1 LPKTIINI
9 QGITCQDCSRVIS
22 AEVRK
27 HPGVKT
33 ADLDFVKG
41 QLVVEGDV
49 DSEAIKATIQRL
61 GYRVQ
66 PATDELKE
74 KPSTTKVLDF
84 LGFWNYFIHSKDL
97 SLMGAGLLVLVLGIL
112 LQRRALP
119 VWVYLSFQLASLP
132 MLGILVF
139 RGAWN
144 GLSNKFSINMG
155 VLMGLASIGAVL
167 IGEASEALI
176 MLILFAISES
186 LEGYINDRAR
196 AVLSEFADLAP
207 KNALLVTAA
216 GEVSVP
222 VVDLKL
228 GDTIIVRPGERF
240 PMDGTV
246 VSGTSEVNQA
256 PITGESMLVPKMK
269 GDEVFSS
276 TVNGQG
282 ILKVIVTKLAKD
294 NTIMRIITL
303 VTETQAN
310 RSKQEKFVDRFAA
323 VYTPIV
329 IAIAFLV
336 MVIPTIVFKQPLWNT
351 AASYGWVHR
360 GLSLLMIGCP
370 CALII
375 STPITL
381 ISGLTSAARSGVV
394 FKGGVFLETLGNTKV
409 MAFDKTGTL
418 TVGKPVVKQ
427 VQASDGHWHDAGLT
441 CDSCDDLVALADSLE
456 AHSSHPLAQAVTR
469 EAQSRGVAGKYPPA
483 ENARNLDGKGQEG
496 WVNGKLATVGSLP
509 LFEQDHAD
517 HLPAVVKEGSVA
529 AQSEGK
535 TVMLLCDGEAVRG
548 FIGVEDTP
556 REESATVL
564 QALKALGIRTLML
577 TGDNPQAAEKV
588 RLSLGLDE
596 VQASLLPEQKLA
608 AISRLHKSYGLVA
621 MVGDGINDS
630 PALAKADLGIAM
642 GGAGNAQVLETAD
655 LVLMNDN
662 LKQLPFAVN
671 LARFT
676 NRLIKQNIGISLS
689 VKFVVASLA
698 IVGLTP
704 LWTAVL
710 ADVGLAL
717 VVTLNGLRA
726 ANIKPAPE
734 TALAG

>member
-1 LPKTIINI
+1 MLKTVINI
-9 QGITCQDCSRVIS
+9 QGITCQDCSTVIS

-27 HPGVKT
+27 LPGVDT

-41 QLVVEGDV
+41 QLVVEGNADT
-49 DSEAIKATIQRL
+49 EAIKATINRL

-66 PATDELKE
+66 PAAEALNE
-74 KPSTTKVLDF
+74 KPSATKVLDF

-97 SLMGAGLLVLVLGIL
+97 PLMGAGLLVLILGIL
-112 LQRRALP
+112 LQQRSLP
-119 VWVYLSFQLASLP
+119 VWVYLPLQLASLP

-139 RGAWN
+139 RQAWN

-155 VLMGLASIGAVL
+155 VLMSLASIGAVL
-167 IGEASEALI
+167 ISEASEALI
-176 MLILFAISES
+176 MLILFAVSES

-196 AVLSEFADLAP
+196 SVLSEFADLAP
-207 KNALLVTAA
+207 KFALLVTAN
-216 GEVSVP
+216 GEVSIP
-222 VVDLKL
+222 VADLKL

-246 VSGTSEVNQA
+246 LSGSSEVNQA
-256 PITGESMLVPKMK
+256 PITGESSLVPKME

-282 ILKVIVTKLAKD
+282 ILKVVVTKLAKD
-294 NTIMRIITL
+294 NTIQRIITL

-329 IAIAFLV
+329 IAIALLV
-336 MVIPTIVFKQPLWNT
+336 MTVPTLIFRQPFWNT
-351 AASYGWVHR
+351 AVAYGWLHR

-381 ISGLTSAARSGVV
+381 ISGLTAAARSGVV

-418 TVGKPVVKQ
+418 TIGKPVVKQ
-427 VQASDGHWHDAGLT
+427 VQTADGHWHDAGLT
-441 CDSCDDLVALADSLE
+441 CEACDDLVALADSLE
-456 AHSSHPLAQAVTR
+456 AHSSHPLAQAVSI
-469 EAQSRGVAGKYPPA
+469 EAQNRGVAGKYLPA

-509 LFEQDHAD
+509 LFEQDHGD
-517 HLPAVVKEGSVA
+517 HLPATVKEGSVA

-556 REESATVL
+556 RDESAAVL
-564 QALKALGIRTLML
+564 QALNALGIRTLML

-588 RLSLGLDE
+588 RLNLGLDE

-608 AISRLHKSYGLVA
+608 AIAHLHETYGLVA

-655 LVLMNDN
+655 LVLMNDS
-662 LKQLPFAVN
+662 LKQLPFAVK

-676 NRLIKQNIGISLS
+676 NHLIKQNIAISLA
-689 VKFVVASLA
+689 VKFLVAGLA
-698 IVGLTP
+698 IAGLTP

-710 ADVGLAL
+710 ADVGLSL

-726 ANIKPAPE
+726 ANMKPAPE
-734 TALAG
+734 IALAA

>member
-1 LPKTIINI
+1 MPRTNI
-9 QGITCQDCSRVIS
+9 QIQGMSCQDCAAVIS
-22 AEVRK
+22 AEVSK
-27 HPGVKT
+27 QAGVEK
-33 ADLDFVKG
+33 AELDFVKG
-41 QLVVEGDV
+41 KLIVEGEADL
-49 DSEAIKATIQRL
+49 EAIKATINRL

-66 PATDELKE
+66 PETDQLAGKH
-74 KPSTTKVLDF
+74 PTTKVLDF

-97 SLMGAGLLVLVLGIL
+97 PLMGAGLLLLILGIL
-112 LQRRALP
+112 LQQRSLP
-119 VWVYLSFQLASLP
+119 IWAYLPLQLASLP

-139 RGAWN
+139 RQAWG
-144 GLSNKFSINMG
+144 GLSNHFSINMG
-155 VLMGLASIGAVL
+155 VLMSLASIGAVL
-167 IGEASEALI
+167 IGEAGEALI

-196 AVLSEFADLAP
+196 SILSEFADLAP
-207 KNALLVTAA
+207 KNALLVTAN

-228 GDTIIVRPGERF
+228 GDTIVVRPGERF
-240 PMDGTV
+240 PMDGRV
-246 VSGTSEVNQA
+246 LSGSSEVNQA
-256 PITGESMLVPKMK
+256 PITGESKLVAKVE

-282 ILKVIVTKLAKD
+282 TLRVLVTKLAKD
-294 NTIMRIITL
+294 NTIQRIITL

-310 RSKQEKFVDRFAA
+310 RSRQEKFVDRFAA

-329 IAIAFLV
+329 IVIALIAMTVPTLV
-336 MVIPTIVFKQPLWNT
+336 FRQPFWNT
-351 AASYGWVHR
+351 PASYGWLHR

-381 ISGLTSAARSGVV
+381 ISGLTAAARSGVV
-394 FKGGVFLETLGNTKV
+394 FKGGVFLETLGNAKV

-418 TVGKPVVKQ
+418 TIGRPVVKQ
-427 VQASDGHWHDAGLT
+427 VQTADGHWHEAGLT
-441 CDSCDDLVALADSLE
+441 CDDCDELVALADSLE
-456 AHSSHPLAQAVTR
+456 AHSSHPLAQAVTN
-469 EAQSRGVAGKYPPA
+469 EAQNRGVAGKYPPA
-483 ENARNLDGKGQEG
+483 ENARNLNGKGQQG

-509 LFEQDHAD
+509 LFEEEHAD
-517 HLPAVVKEGSVA
+517 HLPDLVKEGTVA
-529 AQSEGK
+529 AQTEGK
-535 TVMLLCDGEAVRG
+535 TVMLLCDGESVRG

-556 REESATVL
+556 REESAEV
-564 QALKALGIRTLML
+564 LKALNAQGIRTLML

-588 RLSLGLDE
+588 RSSLGLDE
-596 VQASLLPEQKLA
+596 VQALLLPEQKLA
-608 AISRLHKSYGLVA
+608 AISKLHDDFGLVA

-655 LVLMNDN
+655 VVLMNDN
-662 LKQLPFAVN
+662 LKQLPFAVS

-676 NRLIKQNIGISLS
+676 NKLIKQNIAISLS
-689 VKFVVASLA
+689 VKFLVAALA
-698 IVGLTP
+698 IAGLTP

-726 ANIKPAPE
+726 VSMKPA
-734 TALAG
+734 A